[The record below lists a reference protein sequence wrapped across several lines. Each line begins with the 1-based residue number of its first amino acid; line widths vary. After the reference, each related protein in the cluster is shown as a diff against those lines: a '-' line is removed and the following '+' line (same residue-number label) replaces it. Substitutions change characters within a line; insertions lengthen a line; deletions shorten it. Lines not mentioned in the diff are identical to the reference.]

1 MKSAWADS
9 DAQALVARYQANGI
23 AADLAL
29 RVYTTRLLG
38 CDPKLVLHG
47 GGNTS
52 VKTTLTDLNGERV
65 DVLCVKGSG
74 WDMGRI
80 EPAGLPAVR
89 LDNLRK
95 TRSRDAMSDED
106 MVRIQRANLID
117 PMAPNPSV
125 ETLLHAFLPH
135 RFVDHT
141 HATAVLGLVDQA
153 NSSELCAEVYGARM
167 GFVRY
172 IMPGFALAKEAAD
185 VFDADPSVE
194 GLILDK
200 HGLFTF
206 GDTAREAYER
216 MIEMVTLAE
225 ERLRKD
231 RKTVF
236 VRAPLPQRAGLLS
249 EVAPTLRGATALPDP
264 NTAGAWKRLIL
275 EFRTSDAIENFVNGA
290 DVARYARAG
299 VITPDHTIRTKNWP
313 MIAPAP
319 DADRLA
325 EFGDR
330 ARQAASDFADRYRAY
345 FERNNDRVGGT
356 KTMLDPAPRVVLVP
370 GLGLFGLGRTRKD
383 ARVAADLA
391 EAAVE
396 AITEAEAIGRFSPI
410 GEADMFDVEYWS
422 LEQAK
427 LGGAKELPLAGQI
440 AVITGAGGAIGFAT
454 AKAFASAGAE
464 IALLDVDGAALV
476 EAAKAFGGTAL
487 SVRCDVTDDA
497 SVRGA
502 FDRIV
507 ETFGGVDI
515 LVSNAGAAF
524 QGRIGLVDDATLRTS
539 FELNFF
545 SHQRVAQHAVRIMLA
560 QGTGGCLLFNA
571 SKQAINPG
579 PDFGPYGLPKA
590 ATLFLARQYALDHGA
605 DGIRSNAV
613 NADRIR
619 SGLLTGDFIKE
630 RSAAR
635 GVSEADYMAGNL
647 LRREVTAE
655 DVAQAFLHQALALKT
670 TADVT
675 TVDGG
680 NIAAALR

>member
-1 MKSAWADS
+1 MKSAWVDS
-9 DAQALVARYQANGI
+9 DAQAIVSQYAADGI
-23 AADLAL
+23 SPDLAL

-38 CDPKLVLHG
+38 RDPRLVLHG

-52 VKTTLTDLNGERV
+52 VKTALTDLNGETV
-65 DVLCVKGSG
+65 EVLCVKGSG
-74 WDMGRI
+74 WDMGAI

-89 LDNLRK
+89 LAALRK
-95 TRSRDAMSDED
+95 ARARDALSDED
-106 MVRIQRANLID
+106 MVRLQRANLID
-117 PMAPNPSV
+117 PAAPNPSV

-135 RFVDHT
+135 AFVDHT
-141 HATAVLGLVDQA
+141 HATAVLGIVDQD
-153 NSSELCAEVYGARM
+153 NSRDICEEVYGARM

-172 IMPGFALAKEAAD
+172 IMPGFALAKDAAE
-185 VFDADPSVE
+185 VFDASPAVE

-206 GDTAREAYER
+206 GATARESYER

-225 ERLRKD
+225 ARLAKNRKA
-231 RKTVF
+231 VF
-236 VRAPLPQRAGLLS
+236 VSAQLPNDTGSLAAIAPI
-249 EVAPTLRGATALPDP
+249 LRGAVALPDP
-264 NTAGAWKRLIL
+264 AIQGAWKRLIL
-275 EFRTSDAIENFVNGA
+275 DFRTGDAIRNFTDGA
-290 DVARYARAG
+290 EVARYATAG

-319 DADRLA
+319 DGGGLHDFKQKVRV
-325 EFGDR
+325 
-330 ARQAASDFADRYRAY
+330 AAATFVDRYAIY
-345 FERNNDRVGGT
+345 FERNNARVGGT
-356 KTMLDPAPRVVLVP
+356 KTMLDPAPRVILVP
-370 GLGLFGLGRTRKD
+370 GVGLFGLGRTKKD

-391 EAAVE
+391 EAAVD
-396 AITEAEAIGRFSPI
+396 AITEAEAIGRYSPI

-427 LGGAKELPLAGQI
+427 LGSAKAPPLAAQI
-440 AVITGAGGAIGFAT
+440 VVITGAAGAIGFAT
-454 AKAFASAGAE
+454 AKAFAAAGAE
-464 IALLDVDGAALV
+464 VALFDIDGKAVTEKAKDIGGAALGL
-476 EAAKAFGGTAL
+476 A
-487 SVRCDVTDDA
+487 CDVTDDA
-497 SVRGA
+497 SVRAA
-502 FDRIV
+502 FDRV
-507 ETFGGVDI
+507 AETFGGVDI
-515 LVSNAGAAF
+515 VVSNAGAAF
-524 QGRIGLVDDATLRTS
+524 QGRIGAVDDATLRES

-545 SHQRVAQHAVRIMLA
+545 SHQRVAQNAVRIMLA

-590 ATLFLARQYALDHGA
+590 ATLFLARQYALDYGA
-605 DGIRSNAV
+605 DGIRANAV

-619 SGLLTGDFIKE
+619 SGLLTNDFITD
-630 RSAAR
+630 RARAR
-635 GVSEADYMAGNL
+635 GVSEADYMSGNL
-647 LRREVTAE
+647 LRREVTAG